1 MIVQINS
8 SLKKEDPM
16 GSEPWHPNFNMQ
28 YTSLVQ
34 ILDQFDSKVVFT
46 ATFVLYK
53 IIVKFAIMKIY

>member
-1 MIVQINS
+1 MTNIS
-8 SLKKEDPM
+8 RFLRGKSLNHLLVFNIE
-16 GSEPWHPNFNMQ
+16 GS
-28 YTSLVQ
+28 TSLVQ